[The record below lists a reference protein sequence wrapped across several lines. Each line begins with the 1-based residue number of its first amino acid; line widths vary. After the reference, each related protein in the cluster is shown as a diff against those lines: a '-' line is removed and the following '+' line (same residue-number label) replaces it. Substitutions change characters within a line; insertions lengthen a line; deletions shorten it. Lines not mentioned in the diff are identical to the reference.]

1 MKRRPKAAIRQRTP
15 SRVRR
20 KCQRQRQRRRR
31 RAGHRPLRRRDRVLP
46 RRSAPLYR
54 RSLRCLVE
62 RTYEHLLHAKQ
73 VVSLFMIAY
82 GIVHSDRLGVAA
94 VGTAMARAFGKKPKH
109 GIKQVDRCLSNEKLD
124 MQTLFDGFVPIVVG
138 QRGWILVTLDWTE
151 FDKDDQ
157 TTVSINLTSK
167 NRAVPLVWLSVYK
180 SELKGRQRRYER
192 TVLRMLADALPPN
205 IDVVVL
211 ADRGFG
217 DVKLYN
223 YIRKTL
229 GFDFVIRYRASIYVS
244 YDEWLHPSSELVP
257 RNGRIRVLRD
267 TEVTAQEA
275 GPFTVVLYKAMGMKD
290 AWCLATSL
298 NEATGREIVDLY
310 SCRFQCEEAFRDL
323 KDRRYGYGLRFTRIR
338 DCKRRDRFLLLFALA
353 YLIQTLMGHA
363 SESLGLDKE
372 LRANTA
378 TERTHSLFRQGRA
391 LLGELA
397 GETYAAIAQQFRVIQ
412 NALYSNGLPGV
423 FI

>member
-1 MKRRPKAAIRQRTP
+1 MRQRSKTAA
-15 SRVRR
+15 RR
-20 KCQRQRQRRRR
+20 RSANRKQRQRRQRLERR
-31 RAGHRPLRRRDRVLP
+31 RAGSRRAAKRVFTLP

-54 RSLRCLVE
+54 RSLQRLVE
-62 RTYEHLLHAKQ
+62 NAYEHLLHAKQ
-73 VVSLFMIAY
+73 LLSLFMIAY

-109 GIKQVDRCLSNEKLD
+109 GIKQVDRCLSNKKLD

-157 TTVSINLTSK
+157 TTVSVNLVSSK

-192 TVLRMLADALPPN
+192 TVLRMFANALPPN
-205 IDVVVL
+205 TEVVVL

-223 YIRKTL
+223 YIHKTL

-244 YDEWLHPSSELVP
+244 HEEWLYPSSELVP

-267 TEVTAQEA
+267 TELTAQEA

-290 AWCLATSL
+290 SWCLATSL
-298 NEATGREIVDLY
+298 NETTGREIVDLY

-323 KDRRYGYGLRFTRIR
+323 KDRRYGYGLRFTKIT

-353 YLIQTLMGHA
+353 YLVQTLLGHA
-363 SESLGLDKE
+363 SETLGLDKE

-397 GETYAAIAQQFRVIQ
+397 AETYAAIAQEFRLIQ
-412 NALYSNGLPGV
+412 KTLYSHGLPGV

>member
-1 MKRRPKAAIRQRTP
+1 LQ
-15 SRVRR
+15 
-20 KCQRQRQRRRR
+20 
-31 RAGHRPLRRRDRVLP
+31 
-46 RRSAPLYR
+46 
-54 RSLRCLVE
+54 CLVE
-62 RTYEHLLHAKQ
+62 RAYAHLLHAKQ
-73 VVSLFMIAY
+73 ILSLFMIAY

-94 VGTAMARAFGKKPKH
+94 VGTAMARAFGKAPKH

-157 TTVSINLTSK
+157 TTASVNLVTSK

-192 TVLRMLADALPPN
+192 TVLRMFANALPSN

-229 GFDFVIRYRASIYVS
+229 GFDFVIRYRASIFVAHE
-244 YDEWLHPSSELVP
+244 EWLYPSSELVP

-267 TEVTAQEA
+267 TELTAQEA

-298 NEATGREIVDLY
+298 NESTGREIVDLY

-323 KDRRYGYGLRFTRIR
+323 KDRRYGYGLRFTKIR
-338 DCKRRDRFLLLFALA
+338 DSKRRDRFLLLFALA
-353 YLIQTLMGHA
+353 YLVQTLMGYA
-363 SESLGLDKE
+363 SETLGLDKE

-397 GETYAAIAQQFRVIQ
+397 AETYAAIAREFQGVQKT
-412 NALYSNGLPGV
+412 LYSHGLPGV

>member
-1 MKRRPKAAIRQRTP
+1 MKRRPKAAIRRGTAF
-15 SRVRR
+15 RMR
-20 KCQRQRQRRRR
+20 RQRRRR
-31 RAGHRPLRRRDRVLP
+31 RRSSRPASRRTSTLP

-54 RSLRCLVE
+54 RSLQCLVE
-62 RTYEHLLHAKQ
+62 RAYAHLLHAKQ
-73 VVSLFMIAY
+73 ILSLFMIAY

-94 VGTAMARAFGKKPKH
+94 VGTAMARAFGKAPKH

-157 TTVSINLTSK
+157 TTASVNLVTSK

-192 TVLRMLADALPPN
+192 TVLRMFANALPSN

-229 GFDFVIRYRASIYVS
+229 GFDFVIRYRASIFVAHE
-244 YDEWLHPSSELVP
+244 EWLYPSSELVP

-267 TEVTAQEA
+267 TELTAQEA

-298 NEATGREIVDLY
+298 NESTGREIVDLY

-323 KDRRYGYGLRFTRIR
+323 KDRRYGYGLRFTKIR
-338 DCKRRDRFLLLFALA
+338 DSKRRDRFLLLFALA
-353 YLIQTLMGHA
+353 YLVQTLMGYA
-363 SESLGLDKE
+363 SETLGLDKE

-397 GETYAAIAQQFRVIQ
+397 AETYAAIAREFQGVQKT
-412 NALYSNGLPGV
+412 LYSHGLPGV